1 MMFDRL
7 KAYENALALMDLGVE
22 PVSAFKQAAS
32 DEGLPYGDL
41 MALFVDWAEARFYGG
56 AK

>member
-1 MMFDRL
+1 MKFDRL